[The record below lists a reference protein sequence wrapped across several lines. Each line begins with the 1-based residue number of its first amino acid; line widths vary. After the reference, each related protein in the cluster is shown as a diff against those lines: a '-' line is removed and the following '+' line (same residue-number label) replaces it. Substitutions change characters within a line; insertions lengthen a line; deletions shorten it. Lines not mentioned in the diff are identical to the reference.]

1 MKRDLTTTEAAS
13 MLHVCP
19 QTIGRMMARGIL
31 RGYTLPGSR
40 HRRFTL
46 DAVRA
51 CAERNGIP
59 IELKGTE

>member
-1 MKRDLTTTEAAS
+1 MTRDLTSTEAAR

-31 RGYTLPGSR
+31 IGYTLPGSR

-51 CAERNGIP
+51 CAEQHGIT